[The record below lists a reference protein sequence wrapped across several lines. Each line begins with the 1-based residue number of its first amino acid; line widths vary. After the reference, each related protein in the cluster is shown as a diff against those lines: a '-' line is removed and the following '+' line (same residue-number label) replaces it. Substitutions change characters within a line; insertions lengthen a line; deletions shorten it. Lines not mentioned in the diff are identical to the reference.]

1 MSGVGLVGL
10 AAEGNENT
18 FLNDDDATL
27 FRLRQSDTTIE
38 HFAKYYSTQDVA
50 GPSTVAT
57 DTKTEFVITLPM
69 EDDGIGSAF
78 IELTLPE
85 IRATR

>member
-10 AAEGNENT
+10 AAEGNENV
-18 FLNDDDATL
+18 FLNDNEATL
-27 FRLRQSDTTIE
+27 FRLRHSDTTIE
-38 HFAKYYSTQDVA
+38 HFAKYPSTREAA

-57 DTKTEFVITLPM
+57 DTKTEFVVPLPM

-78 IELTLPE
+78 IEL
-85 IRATR
+85 